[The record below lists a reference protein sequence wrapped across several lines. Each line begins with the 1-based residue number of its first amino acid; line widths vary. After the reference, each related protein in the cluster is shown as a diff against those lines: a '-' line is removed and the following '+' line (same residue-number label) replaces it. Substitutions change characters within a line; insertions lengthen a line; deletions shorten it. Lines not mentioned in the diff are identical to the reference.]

1 MADWLSQLWDTM
13 KSVSL
18 PLVVLGLSF
27 QTLQTLFI
35 SLAWRNILRGAYPKS
50 VLPYREVLSYYAG
63 GAGLNSI
70 LPASAGTVAMLGL
83 YRTAIAGST
92 VAGLVGATLV
102 QNIFFV
108 IVAALIYLWLF
119 LSVAGSFDVKFGW
132 FADHVGLTLIIVIGG
147 AALIYVVGK
156 ILWQRLHHTWEQA
169 KDGGGILTTP
179 NKFMTQ
185 VVLVEAFSYAARMGV
200 NATFMYAYHIPVSLH
215 EHLPDRRGLVD
226 LLHDCDRAGGGGLA
240 DGAGI
245 GGAEGGGATEHDHRL
260 HGRPGAD
267 HDGVE
272 RGVRPDPAGHPDR
285 LETDARADPRQEEEG
300 RRGRPA
306 RRRPGGRRAGG
317 RHRTARRH
325 GIASRHDR
333 IDATGPGGL
342 LRAAEARHGRRR
354 CGGGVGGTARLAGRG
369 GARAGGS
376 CRAASPCRATTPATA
391 TRRTGRRR
399 CTRCG

>member
-1 MADWLSQLWDTM
+1 VADWLSQLWDTM

-83 YRTAIAGST
+83 YRSAIAGST

-179 NKFMTQ
+179 KKFMTQ

-200 NATFMYAYHIPVSLH
+200 NATFMYAYHIPVSLTNIF
-215 EHLPDRRGLVD
+215 LIVAASSISSTIAIAPGAVGSQTALASVVLKGVAPQSTITAYTVGQALITTAWSVAFGLTLLATQIGWKQTRGLIHVKKKD
-226 LLHDCDRAGGGGLA
+226 GDDPLA
-240 DGAGI
+240 DG
-245 GGAEGGGATEHDHRL
+245 
-260 HGRPGAD
+260 PVAD
-267 HDGVE
+267 VP
-272 RGVRPDPAGHPDR
+272 V
-285 LETDARADPRQEEEG
+285 AD
-300 RRGRPA
+300 
-306 RRRPGGRRAGG
+306 
-317 RHRTARRH
+317 
-325 GIASRHDR
+325 
-333 IDATGPGGL
+333 TGPPDAPG
-342 LRAAEARHGRRR
+342 
-354 CGGGVGGTARLAGRG
+354 
-369 GARAGGS
+369 
-376 CRAASPCRATTPATA
+376 
-391 TRRTGRRR
+391 
-399 CTRCG
+399 

>member
-35 SLAWRNILRGAYPKS
+35 SLAWRNILRAAYPKS

-92 VAGLVGATLV
+92 VAGLVGATVV

-132 FADHVGLTLIIVIGG
+132 FADHVGLTLIIVVGG
-147 AALIYVVGK
+147 AALIYIVGK
-156 ILWQRLHHTWEQA
+156 ILWQRLHNTWEQA

-179 NKFMTQ
+179 RKFMTQ

-200 NATFMYAYHIPVSLH
+200 NATFMYAYHIPVSLTNIF
-215 EHLPDRRGLVD
+215 LIVAASSISSTIAIAPGAV
-226 LLHDCDRAGGGGLA
+226 GLA

-267 HDGVE
+267 HDGME
-272 RGVRPDPAGHPDR
+272 RGVRPHPAGHPDR
-285 LETDARADPRQEEEG
+285 LEADARADPREEEG
-300 RRGRPA
+300 RRRPA

-342 LRAAEARHGRRR
+342 LRAAEAR
-354 CGGGVGGTARLAGRG
+354 
-369 GARAGGS
+369 
-376 CRAASPCRATTPATA
+376 
-391 TRRTGRRR
+391 
-399 CTRCG
+399 